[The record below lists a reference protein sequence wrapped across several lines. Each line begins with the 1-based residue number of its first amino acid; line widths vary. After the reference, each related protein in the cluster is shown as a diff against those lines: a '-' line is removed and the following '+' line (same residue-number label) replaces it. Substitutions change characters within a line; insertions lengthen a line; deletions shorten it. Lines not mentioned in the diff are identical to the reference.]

1 MHLQVPDSS
10 SSSGVATEPEMK
22 KSARGKEGEGREG
35 DVRGARKG
43 RIS

>member
-1 MHLQVPDSS
+1 MLLQVPDSS

-22 KSARGKEGEGREG
+22 KSCERKGGGEGEG